1 MTESTTPEPTQRTAP
16 EAVPGTVE
24 QNPDDLPQ
32 WARDTIAKANK
43 EAANYRTQVA
53 ELKPRAEQFAA
64 LEEASKSDAQRL
76 QDAATAAQRQ
86 AQEAQSETLRL
97 RVALKHGISEDDFDL
112 LGSGTEEQIAGRAQR
127 IADLRAAAVAA
138 QVPPTSPTSPSRRPV
153 EQLRPG
159 ATPTTQLSED
169 DQVYAA
175 IFGAQA

>member
-1 MTESTTPEPTQRTAP
+1 MTESTAPEPQTAP
-16 EAVPGTVE
+16 EAVAAPTE
-24 QNPDDLPQ
+24 QNQNDLPQ

-76 QDAATAAQRQ
+76 QDAATAALQQ

-127 IADLRAAAVAA
+127 IAGLRAAAAA
-138 QVPPTSPTSPSRRPV
+138 VQNQPPAPTSPSRRPV

-175 IFGAQA
+175 IFGPQA

>member
-1 MTESTTPEPTQRTAP
+1 MTQSTAPEPQTAP
-16 EAVPGTVE
+16 EAVAAPTE
-24 QNPDDLPQ
+24 QNQNDLPQ

-76 QDAATAAQRQ
+76 QDAATAALQQ

-127 IADLRAAAVAA
+127 IAGLRAAAAAA
-138 QVPPTSPTSPSRRPV
+138 QNSAAPVSPSRRPV

-175 IFGAQA
+175 IFGPQA